1 MVGRRPHHLQRAL
14 TMILAERDAL
24 QALAA
29 GRREVSRRDPAAD
42 ALEYAASR
50 VADLHRAI
58 ESQTAYLSP
67 DDYAALHGVQ
77 AATVRKWIRTG
88 QLEAVL
94 TQRRTWQIKVTAVRG
109 KRPRTWRSGS
119 GGAE

>member
-1 MVGRRPHHLQRAL
+1 
-14 TMILAERDAL
+14 MILAERDAL

-29 GRREVSRRDPAAD
+29 GRREVSRSDPAAD
-42 ALEYAASR
+42 ALEYAADR
-50 VADLHRAI
+50 MADLHRAI

-88 QLEAVL
+88 QLQAMR
-94 TQRRTWQIKVTAVRG
+94 TQRGGWAILVTAIRV
-109 KRPRTWRSGS
+109 KAPRRLT
-119 GGAE
+119 